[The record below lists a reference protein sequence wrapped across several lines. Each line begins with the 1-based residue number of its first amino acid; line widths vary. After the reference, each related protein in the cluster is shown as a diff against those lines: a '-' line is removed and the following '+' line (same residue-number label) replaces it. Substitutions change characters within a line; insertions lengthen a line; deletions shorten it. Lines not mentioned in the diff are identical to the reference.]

1 MANVT
6 VPTNPSTTNNT
17 LTVNFTTDVNNITG
31 VQLTKDGSNYINA
44 TSFTNT
50 SASFDVSSWSNG
62 TYSTCYLKIIYTETS
77 SGEDISQNALIYS
90 LPSETTFT
98 GSNYIDTG
106 VQLLASNTDWTIF
119 IDYQLSNTNSN
130 NKQLF
135 GCSTLVDGS
144 IRGFYVYMYSQEVNL
159 SGQIFDSIVKL
170 NSNTGDT
177 NRRKLA
183 IRKLGSN
190 IIVNHDTINTW
201 DIDNGYTTAI
211 TYSSHT
217 SSLLLGVDN
226 TIPETFT
233 DYFVG
238 TIYQCKVY
246 NKYLSDFEITTL
258 LE

>member
-17 LTVNFTTDVNNITG
+17 LTVNFTTDVNNITD
-31 VQLTKDGSNYINA
+31 VQLTKDGNNYISA

-50 SASFDVSSWSNG
+50 SATFDVYSWSNG

-119 IDYQLSNTNSN
+119 IDYQQSNTDSN

-135 GCSTLVDGS
+135 GCSTQVDGS
-144 IRGFYVYMYSQEVNL
+144 IRGFYLYMYSREVNL
-159 SGQIFDSIVKL
+159 SGQIFDSVIKL
-170 NSNTGDT
+170 NNNTGDT

-183 IRKLGSN
+183 IRKSGNN
-190 IIVNHDTINTW
+190 IIVNHDTTNTW
-201 DIDNGYTTAI
+201 DIDNGYTTSI

-226 TIPETFT
+226 TFSGTFT
-233 DYFVG
+233 DYFIG

-246 NKYLSDFEITTL
+246 NKSLSDSEITTL
-258 LE
+258 LG